1 MEQWLKYIG
10 VFAIA
15 FGLIFAYF
23 YFQPKTDCDKMIKN
37 AIKKYDNQIDSLEN
51 INRVLQDSI
60 NIKQDSIR
68 VLQESIETRSN
79 SLDSLKQAY
88 EDKISNVPKW
98 NANELTK
105 YFTDRY
111 PN

>member
-10 VFAIA
+10 VFVIA
-15 FGLIFAYF
+15 FGLAFAYF
-23 YFQPKTDCDKMIKN
+23 YFQPDVNCDKMIKN
-37 AIKKYDNQIDSLEN
+37 TIKRYDSQIDSLKN
-51 INRVLQDSI
+51 LNQVLQDSI
-60 NIKQDSIR
+60 DIKQDSIR
-68 VLQESIETRSN
+68 VLQENIETRSN

-98 NANELTK
+98 DANELTK